1 MQDNIQVT
9 DPVDPN
15 FQIPGPGQRGRGID
29 LNIAGQLLRGW
40 TVLGSLTRT
49 KYALLSIDEFD
60 TAVSRQPRDTY
71 SLYSAYRTSIAEG
84 LSGGMSAGLYGR
96 SSSFADTLGRYVVPA
111 ARQVDVNGFLTWKGF
126 EINLGIRNIFDR
138 RNYNT
143 TSTYT
148 FVPVDEPRNVRLNHL
163 QAPVLTGRSTMIP
176 QPANVEETRRE
187 AGLQP
192 NQPARERWAHA
203 WRLSSR
209 YFVSDDWKWA
219 WFLVA
224 CFCVIEASST
234 YIFLLTNRWQRSFYD
249 AIEQRQGG
257 LFMSL
262 VLTFAMIAALEIGV
276 IFFNNIV
283 GMSLA
288 VRWRKW
294 LTEWYLG
301 RWFARDRFYE
311 IERLR
316 LIDNP
321 DQRIAEDLKEFTAM
335 GMPYGTSPLVI
346 VIGLVS
352 SVIRAILFAAI
363 LTQTSSPISI
373 PFFGYEI
380 PLPGGDMIWFAI
392 VYVLF
397 GTVVITWI
405 GKPFV
410 RRRMREQHYEA
421 DFRSDM
427 LHVRRNAEQIAF
439 SGAQRI
445 EQDGLR
451 VAFDNIRRNWYHL
464 MLASAGLSAGA
475 KHLSAGNGD
484 GSSVSDRS
492 EVFCRQDY
500 LRPGSGRARCL
511 RAIFCKPFLRRERL
525 SVDRAAGR
533 QRQSSESA
541 GQRYRPRAA
550 KGHCLHAGRYAG
562 RRRNQR
568 VETGTAPAE
577 RCHAAVRARVDDPRR
592 RTLGDRGA
600 VGRWQDD
607 PAAGDRRPLAGWR
620 RSSGDDATRQRN
632 AGAATSLPAAGYAE
646 ERDLLS
652 RPGRGS

>member
-1 MQDNIQVT
+1 M
-9 DPVDPN
+9 
-15 FQIPGPGQRGRGID
+15 
-29 LNIAGQLLRGW
+29 
-40 TVLGSLTRT
+40 
-49 KYALLSIDEFD
+49 
-60 TAVSRQPRDTY
+60 
-71 SLYSAYRTSIAEG
+71 
-84 LSGGMSAGLYGR
+84 
-96 SSSFADTLGRYVVPA
+96 
-111 ARQVDVNGFLTWKGF
+111 
-126 EINLGIRNIFDR
+126 
-138 RNYNT
+138 
-143 TSTYT
+143 
-148 FVPVDEPRNVRLNHL
+148 
-163 QAPVLTGRSTMIP
+163 P

-203 WRLSSR
+203 WRLSTR

-224 CFCVIEASST
+224 CFCAIEASST

-257 LFMSL
+257 LFLSL

-283 GMSLA
+283 GMTLA

-352 SVIRAILFAAI
+352 SVIRAVLFAVI

-373 PFFGYEI
+373 PFFGHEI

-392 VYVLF
+392 LYVLF

-451 VAFDNIRRNWYHL
+451 VAFENIRRNWYQL
-464 MLASAGLSAGA
+464 MLASAGLSAGQSIYQRVMGMVPLFLTVPKYFA
-475 KHLSAGNGD
+475 GKITFGQVQGARDAFEQFSASLSYAVNVYPSIARQVANVNRLKALDDAIDHERPRGIAFTPGGTPDGVAISASNLELRRPNGALLLSVDQWTIREGERWVIEGPSGAGKTT
-484 GSSVSDRS
+484 
-492 EVFCRQDY
+492 
-500 LRPGSGRARCL
+500 LL
-511 RAIFCKPFLRRERL
+511 RAIAGLWPDGAGAVAMTQRGSAMLVPQRLYLPLGTLKNAICFPDRAEDHDDAVIAALLDQVRL
-525 SVDRAAGR
+525 STHIDAMHELRMWQDELSPGE
-533 QRQSSESA
+533 Q
-541 GQRYRPRAA
+541 
-550 KGHCLHAGRYAG
+550 
-562 RRRNQR
+562 QR
-568 VETGTAPAE
+568 VAL
-577 RCHAAVRARVDDPRR
+577 ARILLQRPTLLVVDE
-592 RTLGDRGA
+592 
-600 VGRWQDD
+600 
-607 PAAGDRRPLAGWR
+607 
-620 RSSGDDATRQRN
+620 
-632 AGAATSLPAAGYAE
+632 ATSALDADNAANFYQAVIGELPGATIVSVVHDEKLASYHTHRLRLDHGHATCAKIE
-646 ERDLLS
+646 MKA
-652 RPGRGS
+652 